1 MKTLNQILY
10 LLNARELKQS
20 ILLLLMIIIMALLD
34 MVGIASVMPFMAV
47 ISNPDIIETNNML
60 NEIFQFSK
68 KFGIENED
76 QFLFVLGVF
85 VFLTLVISLSFKAL
99 TTYAQVRFVQMRQY
113 SISKRV
119 LEDFLRQPYGWFLN
133 RNSADLGKSILSEVG
148 TIVGKGLAPLF
159 ELISRSM
166 VSVAIIFLLILVDPK
181 IALGT
186 GIVIGGFYGLFFF
199 LINNYIYRIGK
210 ERFKNNKLRF
220 MTISEAFGA
229 SKEIKVGGLENIF
242 IHRFSNASQ
251 IYAKKQVSIGILSQL
266 PRYFLEIIAFGG
278 AILMILY
285 LMLDRGSINNALP
298 ILSLYIFAGYRLMPS
313 LQQIY
318 TSFNQITF
326 VLPSLNS
333 LCEDLKSLKKLDT
346 SRDKNKLL
354 INKSINLKNIYY
366 NYPNSSETILK
377 NVSINIPAK
386 TSVGFM
392 GTTGS
397 GKTTIIDIILGLL
410 EAQKGTLE
418 VDGQVITK
426 NNVRAWQNSIG
437 YVPQHIYLSDD
448 SIAANIAFGVSP
460 KKIDF
465 DAVEKVSKIANLHD
479 FVINELP
486 KQYQTEVGE
495 RGVRLSGGQRQ
506 RI

>member
-186 GIVIGGFYGLFFF
+186 GIVIGGF
-199 LINNYIYRIGK
+199 
-210 ERFKNNKLRF
+210 
-220 MTISEAFGA
+220 
-229 SKEIKVGGLENIF
+229 
-242 IHRFSNASQ
+242 
-251 IYAKKQVSIGILSQL
+251 
-266 PRYFLEIIAFGG
+266 
-278 AILMILY
+278 
-285 LMLDRGSINNALP
+285 
-298 ILSLYIFAGYRLMPS
+298 
-313 LQQIY
+313 
-318 TSFNQITF
+318 
-326 VLPSLNS
+326 
-333 LCEDLKSLKKLDT
+333 
-346 SRDKNKLL
+346 
-354 INKSINLKNIYY
+354 
-366 NYPNSSETILK
+366 
-377 NVSINIPAK
+377 
-386 TSVGFM
+386 
-392 GTTGS
+392 
-397 GKTTIIDIILGLL
+397 
-410 EAQKGTLE
+410 
-418 VDGQVITK
+418 
-426 NNVRAWQNSIG
+426 
-437 YVPQHIYLSDD
+437 
-448 SIAANIAFGVSP
+448 
-460 KKIDF
+460 
-465 DAVEKVSKIANLHD
+465 
-479 FVINELP
+479 
-486 KQYQTEVGE
+486 
-495 RGVRLSGGQRQ
+495 
-506 RI
+506 